1 MFLKRNKVFRIMR
14 NNSWFLFS
22 PFLLLYLII
31 SIAFAQNAL
40 VGDEGRY
47 LAFAHNLLNGFY
59 SPPAPE
65 INLWNGPGYPLLI
78 SIILMLK
85 LPLIAIRLINGIL
98 LYFSLIITFKTIN
111 DYSSKKQALFFTI
124 FLGLY
129 FPIFQMLPLILTESF
144 SWFLI
149 SLVCFVF
156 IKNFKQKSIS
166 FKYIMLSSVSIT
178 FLALTK
184 VIFGYVIIS
193 MLVVS
198 IFMYFLPKF
207 HSVAKKSTIIFLL
220 SFIFC
225 MHYLI
230 YTYNLTNKLFY
241 WTNSGSMSLYTMST
255 PFENEL
261 GDWHNTS
268 KLLSNPNHTA
278 FIDSINQLEP
288 LNKDEAFKAKAIENI
303 KNHPQKYFTNW
314 IANVGRLLFS
324 YPYSNAEQSIKTY
337 FTIIP
342 NMFIVV
348 FIVFAAAISMVR
360 YKNFP
365 KEILLLLFFVI
376 IYLFGS
382 SLVSAYRRM
391 FYITMPF
398 WILFISYVFTN
409 VIKIKFKQD

>member
-166 FKYIMLSSVSIT
+166 FKYIMLSSV
-178 FLALTK
+178 
-184 VIFGYVIIS
+184 
-193 MLVVS
+193 
-198 IFMYFLPKF
+198 
-207 HSVAKKSTIIFLL
+207 
-220 SFIFC
+220 
-225 MHYLI
+225 
-230 YTYNLTNKLFY
+230 
-241 WTNSGSMSLYTMST
+241 
-255 PFENEL
+255 
-261 GDWHNTS
+261 
-268 KLLSNPNHTA
+268 
-278 FIDSINQLEP
+278 
-288 LNKDEAFKAKAIENI
+288 
-303 KNHPQKYFTNW
+303 
-314 IANVGRLLFS
+314 
-324 YPYSNAEQSIKTY
+324 
-337 FTIIP
+337 
-342 NMFIVV
+342 
-348 FIVFAAAISMVR
+348 
-360 YKNFP
+360 
-365 KEILLLLFFVI
+365 
-376 IYLFGS
+376 
-382 SLVSAYRRM
+382 
-391 FYITMPF
+391 
-398 WILFISYVFTN
+398 
-409 VIKIKFKQD
+409 